1 MSETIAGLKDFEFTV
16 WRKFNRTDPGN
27 KLALGASAQV
37 PPEYRAMVGQ
47 YYRALA
53 RKSPK

>member
-1 MSETIAGLKDFEFTV
+1 MSAIVAGLKDFEFTV
-16 WRKFNRTDPGN
+16 WRKFNGTDPGN
-27 KLALGASAQV
+27 IPALGASAQV
-37 PPEYRAMVGQ
+37 PPVYRAMVGP